1 MPYAPAPTFTN
12 PPPFRPST
20 RLDGIEVSLIVR
32 ISEQAQQ
39 ARLRGEAVIGLGTG
53 EPDVDTPPHV
63 LEAAQR
69 AMAAGETKYPITQ
82 GSIALRSAIR
92 DKFDRDNS
100 LSFDLDQIIVST
112 GAKQVLFNAFFATLN
127 PGDEVIIPAPYWT
140 SYLDIVRACGG
151 VPVVVQT
158 QACDGFR
165 LSPDALRAAI
175 TPRTRWLLLNAPS
188 NPTGATYSEAQLR
201 DTLAVLADHPQVWVL
216 SDDIYE
222 HIRFQDTAFV
232 TTATAIPELRNR
244 TLTVNGVSKAYAMT
258 GWRIGYGAGPRPLI
272 AAMTAAQGQST
283 SGACSIAQAAAVAAL
298 NGPTDCIR
306 DAVALYRQ
314 RRDLVCSALNALP
327 GIDCPPPE
335 GAFYVFPS
343 VKGLFGRTT
352 PQGKTLASAMDLA
365 SYLIESVQVAVV
377 PGEAFGNAD
386 HIRLSTASATDDL
399 RQACDRIGQALQ
411 ALS

>member
-39 ARLRGEAVIGLGTG
+39 ARLRGESVIGLGTG

-69 AMAAGETKYPITQ
+69 AMTAGETKYPITQ
-82 GSIALRSAIR
+82 GSVALRSAIR

-100 LSFDLDQIIVST
+100 LSFDLNQIIVST

-258 GWRIGYGAGPRPLI
+258 GRRRRLRRSMAP
-272 AAMTAAQGQST
+272 
-283 SGACSIAQAAAVAAL
+283 
-298 NGPTDCIR
+298 PT
-306 DAVALYRQ
+306 
-314 RRDLVCSALNALP
+314 
-327 GIDCPPPE
+327 
-335 GAFYVFPS
+335 
-343 VKGLFGRTT
+343 
-352 PQGKTLASAMDLA
+352 ASAMRSRSIA
-365 SYLIESVQVAVV
+365 SGVIWFAL
-377 PGEAFGNAD
+377 
-386 HIRLSTASATDDL
+386 RLTPCPASTARRPRAPFTSSPRSRDCSGAPRRRARPWHRRWTLPVTLSKAFKWRWFPAKPLATPTISAFPPPQRPTTSAKPATVL
-399 RQACDRIGQALQ
+399 ARPFRPSRNARSGAPPP
-411 ALS
+411 

>member
-1 MPYAPAPTFTN
+1 MTAPLSADLSPSA
-12 PPPFRPST
+12 FRRAN
-20 RLDGIEVSLIVR
+20 RLDGIEISLIVQ
-32 ISEQAQQ
+32 ISEKAQD
-39 ARLRGEAVIGLGTG
+39 ARRRGEPVISLGTG

-63 LEAAQR
+63 IDAAR
-69 AMAAGETKYPITQ
+69 AAMAAGDTKYPANQ
-82 GSIALRSAIR
+82 GTVALRTAIR

-151 VPVVVQT
+151 VPVVVPT
-158 QACDGFR
+158 EAADGFR
-165 LSPDALRAAI
+165 LSADALRRAI

-201 DTLAVLADHPQVWVL
+201 ETLSALADAPHVWVL

-222 HIRFQDTAFV
+222 HIRYEDSPYV

-258 GWRIGYGAGPRPLI
+258 GWRIGYAAGPRPLI
-272 AAMTAAQGQST
+272 AAMSAAQGQST
-283 SGACSIAQAAAVAAL
+283 SGACSISQAAAVAAL
-298 NGPTDCIR
+298 NGPQKCVA
-306 DAVALYRQ
+306 DAVALYRE
-314 RRDLVCSALNALP
+314 RRDLVCAALNAMP
-327 GIDCPPPE
+327 GVSCPPPG

-343 VKGLFGRTT
+343 VAGLFGRRT
-352 PQGKTLASAMDLA
+352 PQGKELTSAMDVA
-365 SYLIESVQVAVV
+365 TYLIESVHVAVV
-377 PGEAFGNAD
+377 PGEAFGD
-386 HIRLSTASATDDL
+386 GRHIRLSTASATEDL
-399 RQACDRIGQALQ
+399 KQACARIGSAFA

>member
-39 ARLRGEAVIGLGTG
+39 ARLRGESVIGLGTG

-69 AMAAGETKYPITQ
+69 AMTAGETKYPITQ
-82 GSIALRSAIR
+82 GSVALRSAIR

-100 LSFDLDQIIVST
+100 LSFDLNQIIVST

-201 DTLAVLADHPQVWVL
+201 DTLAVL
-216 SDDIYE
+216 
-222 HIRFQDTAFV
+222 
-232 TTATAIPELRNR
+232 
-244 TLTVNGVSKAYAMT
+244 
-258 GWRIGYGAGPRPLI
+258 GAER
-272 AAMTAAQGQST
+272 
-283 SGACSIAQAAAVAAL
+283 
-298 NGPTDCIR
+298 
-306 DAVALYRQ
+306 
-314 RRDLVCSALNALP
+314 
-327 GIDCPPPE
+327 
-335 GAFYVFPS
+335 
-343 VKGLFGRTT
+343 
-352 PQGKTLASAMDLA
+352 
-365 SYLIESVQVAVV
+365 
-377 PGEAFGNAD
+377 
-386 HIRLSTASATDDL
+386 
-399 RQACDRIGQALQ
+399 
-411 ALS
+411 